1 MHGLGSRFMGKVL
14 MSLFLVFVAT
24 SLAHAQTDILWRN
37 TSTGED
43 VVWYMNGVTLTG
55 STDFYEVMDQTWT
68 IVGVGDFNGDGKPDI
83 LWRNTSTGEDTVWYM
98 NGVTLTNWADLYR
111 VTDQTWTIVGVGD
124 FNGDGKPDIVWR
136 NISSGNN
143 VVWYMNGANLTSW
156 VSLLTIADQTWT
168 IVGVGD
174 FNGDGKP
181 DILWRNISTGS
192 NLVWYMN
199 GVTMTSYA
207 ALSTVTDPAWTIVGV
222 GDFNGD
228 GKPDILWRNI
238 SNGSNVVWYMNGVS
252 MTSWVALPAN
262 TDPNWK
268 IVGTGSFTSGAPIG
282 TAPSAPTGATA
293 TAGNGQVI
301 ISWNA
306 VSGATSYNIYWSTT
320 SGVTKSTGT
329 KISNVTSPY
338 TLTGLTNGTP
348 YYYVVTAVNSYGESA
363 ESSQASAT
371 PSGSPATA
379 QTWILNF
386 GDGPCNQGQET
397 ATVVVE
403 PFTNSGTF
411 SETSSSPGL
420 WVWDP
425 SCGCKY
431 RLLFIS
437 ASVAHNSPGDSW
449 SFTLGGA
456 GCGMQSQGS
465 GSGTANGNFPNA
477 TFVNGSA
484 TTTTQ
489 SPLGQTSGSAAWQG
503 TRQ

>member
-1 MHGLGSRFMGKVL
+1 
-14 MSLFLVFVAT
+14 
-24 SLAHAQTDILWRN
+24 
-37 TSTGED
+37 
-43 VVWYMNGVTLTG
+43 
-55 STDFYEVMDQTWT
+55 
-68 IVGVGDFNGDGKPDI
+68 
-83 LWRNTSTGEDTVWYM
+83 
-98 NGVTLTNWADLYR
+98 
-111 VTDQTWTIVGVGD
+111 
-124 FNGDGKPDIVWR
+124 
-136 NISSGNN
+136 
-143 VVWYMNGANLTSW
+143 MNGA
-156 VSLLTIADQTWT
+156 
-168 IVGVGD
+168 
-174 FNGDGKP
+174 
-181 DILWRNISTGS
+181 
-192 NLVWYMN
+192 
-199 GVTMTSYA
+199 TMTSYA
-207 ALSTVTDPAWTIVGV
+207 SVTPTVTDQAWTIVGV

-268 IVGTGSFTSGAPIG
+268 IVGTGNFTSGAPIG

-329 KISNVTSPY
+329 KISSVTSPY

-386 GDGPCNQGQET
+386 GEGPCSQGQET

-403 PFTNSGTF
+403 PFTYSGTF
-411 SETSSSPGL
+411 SETSNSPGL

-437 ASVAHNSPGDSW
+437 ASIAHNSPGDSW

-456 GCGMQSQGS
+456 GCGMQSQGN

-477 TFVNGSA
+477 TFVNGNA